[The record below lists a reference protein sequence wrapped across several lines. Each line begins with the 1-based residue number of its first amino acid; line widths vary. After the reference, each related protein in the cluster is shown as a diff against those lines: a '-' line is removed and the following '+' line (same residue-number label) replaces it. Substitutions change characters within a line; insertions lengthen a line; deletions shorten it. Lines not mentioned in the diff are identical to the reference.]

1 MIRRIALIL
10 IVSLAPSVAGA
21 TDLQV
26 TDSRGTVVVVKN
38 AVVDYGGVLTADA
51 DNDGIRVQQ
60 GDGLVRLKWATVQSL
75 SVTKVDTAVKPAR
88 LDLEVTLTSGTH
100 TAATLFRQGAM
111 TLSGKSE
118 LGDYTI
124 ALDKVRRIVPVR

>member
-1 MIRRIALIL
+1 MIKRIALIL
-10 IVSLAPSVAGA
+10 VLSLAPSLAGA

-26 TDSRGTVVVVKN
+26 TDSKGTVVVVKN
-38 AVVDYGGVLTADA
+38 AVVDYGGMLTADA

-60 GDGLVRLKWATVQSL
+60 GDGLVRLKWAAVQSL
-75 SVTKVDTAVKPAR
+75 SVTKVDTEVKPAR
-88 LDLEVTLTSGTH
+88 VDLEVTLTSGTH
-100 TAATLFRQGAM
+100 TAATLLRKGAM

-124 ALDKVRRIVPVR
+124 GLEKVRRIVPLR